1 MSALKISLPIDPPD
15 RRLPEHSNRKLSSH
29 LSPLPPSLPLE
40 LCRPG
45 SVVPASL
52 DSRIGGRDPVNIW
65 LIVHCGPRFQL
76 INNTGSPPG
85 TELCWIAG
93 PGKLAQYTFFFFFV
107 QHASFTVFA
116 SRLLFTQMESPLG
129 FDTKLP
135 KCAPAA
141 VTVVESSTL
150 ITTCVT
156 LRSSNRTGLRH
167 PADSWRGTMTTC
179 FITVFALDGECV
191 AGTVRG
197 SVACLEKRSATV
209 W

>member
-1 MSALKISLPIDPPD
+1 M
-15 RRLPEHSNRKLSSH
+15 H
-29 LSPLPPSLPLE
+29 L
-40 LCRPG
+40 
-45 SVVPASL
+45 
-52 DSRIGGRDPVNIW
+52 
-65 LIVHCGPRFQL
+65 
-76 INNTGSPPG
+76 
-85 TELCWIAG
+85 
-93 PGKLAQYTFFFFFV
+93 
-107 QHASFTVFA
+107 
-116 SRLLFTQMESPLG
+116 LLFTQMESPLG

-150 ITTCVT
+150 ITTCAT

-167 PADSWRGTMTTC
+167 PADSWRRTMTTC